1 MAPISAEAGPTLT
14 MRPAVPPVEAP
25 APYPGDRV
33 RTSYTEEVVRMDS
46 RLTEAPGVPP
56 PGVVACYR
64 HAWGLLW
71 RRFWPLLGIGLVY
84 FLLQTPNWVMS
95 PYSPPD
101 GGGSN
106 IVLAFFTLVSS
117 LVVGVLS
124 LVYGALVVWPVS
136 YGQTYVYLRVV
147 RGEAPR
153 LGDLFAPFS
162 RGFLATILTVFLIST
177 GSALL
182 LLIPALPAA
191 LFIGIAVVIG
201 DAAVWV
207 LVGLLVLALML
218 GAFAAFAFLAVR
230 FAFVP
235 YLVVDEGLG
244 PITALQES
252 WRRTGRHVWTLLGA
266 GLLSIPIVVG
276 GFMLF
281 LVGVIPALMWLG
293 LTHATLFASITAEE
307 SAAASWQGS

>member
-1 MAPISAEAGPTLT
+1 MDTRPTETLDL
-14 MRPAVPPVEAP
+14 PVPGIA
-25 APYPGDRV
+25 
-33 RTSYTEEVVRMDS
+33 
-46 RLTEAPGVPP
+46 
-56 PGVVACYR
+56 ACYG
-64 HAWGLLW
+64 HAWRLLW

-84 FLLQTPNWVMS
+84 FLLQTPSWAMS

-101 GGGSN
+101 GGSSN
-106 IVLAFFTLVSS
+106 IVLAFFSLVSA
-117 LVVGVLS
+117 LVVGSVS
-124 LVYGALVVWPVS
+124 LAYGALVVWPVS

-153 LGDLFAPFS
+153 LADLFAPFS
-162 RGFLATILTVFLIST
+162 RGFLATILTVFLISA

-182 LLIPALPAA
+182 LVIPALPAA

-218 GAFAAFAFLAVR
+218 GASAALAFLAVR

-244 PITALQES
+244 PIAALQES
-252 WRRTGRHVWTLLGA
+252 WRRTGRHFWTLLGA
-266 GLLSIPIVVG
+266 GLLSIPIVLG

-281 LVGVIPALMWLG
+281 LVGIIPALMWLG

-307 SAAASWQGS
+307 ARGV